1 MRAKNDYPAWVLAHK
16 KAGTE
21 IKYINGKYYLYGVTS
36 TYDKTLK
43 KSKKK
48 SLGILGRITEAQGF
62 IASHKR
68 ALLSAK
74 SYTNE
79 PFVREYGFSK
89 WLLDTMEATGML
101 QDLKLHFPSLWQF
114 VVCMVYCRIGYQS
127 PLKNVP
133 FHLSHASLL
142 SLLSWDAH
150 LTDQKISDLL
160 FILGTHQQQMHQYM
174 QPKDQQTTTV
184 LIDATDVMLQST
196 QVALAQKGYNAD
208 MKFQPQF
215 VLLYLYDAQTL
226 RPLYYRILPGNIR
239 DVAALQNTLKMSGME
254 HCVYIADKGFFSEA
268 NLSEL
273 ERLQMQYI
281 IPLRRDNK
289 CIPYTQLENIEQTD
303 NYFEHKK
310 RFIFFTNTTEVGQT
324 RKIELFLDG
333 KLKEQ
338 EKTDYLRR
346 VQTLPESYSKP
357 KFNEKF
363 KTMGT
368 LAVIHNTPLNP
379 KVLYKEYKNRG
390 EVEQFFDHL
399 KNTLDATA
407 SYMQREESLN
417 AWTFINHLSMQ
428 IIYKLYMTLKQ
439 TPLNKKQTMNH
450 KYAITDV
457 IEHLKTIKK
466 IQFNPKET
474 VIAEID
480 KNTKILL
487 QKLKIHIP

>member
-1 MRAKNDYPAWVLAHK
+1 MNKKTVYPAWVLAHK

-36 TYDKTLK
+36 QYDKTLK
-43 KSKKK
+43 RAKKK
-48 SLGILGRITEAQGF
+48 SLGILGRITEAEGF
-62 IASHKR
+62 VGSPKR
-68 ALLSAK
+68 ALLDAK
-74 SYTNE
+74 IHSKE
-79 PFVREYGFSK
+79 IFAHEYGFSK
-89 WLLDTMEATGML
+89 WLIDTMEEMGML
-101 QDLKLHFPSLWQF
+101 QDLKLHFPVLWQF

-133 FHLSHASLL
+133 FHLAHASLL
-142 SLLSWDAH
+142 SLLSWDEH
-150 LTDQKISDLL
+150 LPDQKISDLL
-160 FILGTHQQQMHQYM
+160 FSLGTHQQQMHQYM
-174 QPKDQQTTTV
+174 QPKNQQTTTV
-184 LIDATDVMLQST
+184 LIDATDVMLQSK

-239 DVAALQNTLKMSGME
+239 DVSALQNTLKMSGME

-289 CIPYTQLENIEQTD
+289 FIPYTQLENIEQTD

-324 RKIELFLDG
+324 RKIDLFLDG

-368 LAVIHNTPLNP
+368 LAIIHNTPLNP
-379 KVLYKEYKNRG
+379 KALYQEYKNRG

-428 IIYKLYMTLKQ
+428 IIYKLYLTLKQ
-439 TPLNKKQTMNH
+439 TPLNKKQKMNH

-466 IQFNPKET
+466 IQLNPKET